1 MRGFSLI
8 TRSLVVAAGVACG
21 DPSEPADSLSIE
33 IVDGD
38 GQQAVTMN
46 GAQTFTGSGYLAD
59 TLRVRVVNSAG
70 NPVEGVTVIWAA
82 GAGGVEP
89 NVSTTDAAGMATARW
104 SWYSAVR
111 GWAPVGTHTAT
122 AGVPDVGMVNFSGHA
137 RAGVVL
143 HELSISPDTVDVS
156 TGAAQSTI
164 AVRVTDD
171 RPGFGMSYVLAFFF
185 TPARSGSMFT
195 TLAQVSGSPMDG
207 VWEGTITVP
216 QDAEAGSWELFQLTL
231 GWGCGGANRIEMPG
245 TKLEQ
250 LELLSQFHVL
260 ATDASG
266 RRAGQSAR
274 IVGPATSDL
283 SALTAAN
290 VGCTL

>member
-1 MRGFSLI
+1 MRGSSLS
-8 TRSLVVAAGVACG
+8 TRSLIVAIAVLACG
-21 DPSEPADSLSIE
+21 DPSEPSGSLSIE

-46 GAQTFTGSGYLAD
+46 GAQTFTGTGYLAD

-82 GAGGVEP
+82 DAGGLEP
-89 NVSTTDAAGMATARW
+89 NVSTTDASGIAAARW
-104 SWYSAVR
+104 SWFSTVT
-111 GWAPVGTHTAT
+111 GWAPVGTHRAT
-122 AGVPDVGMVNFSGHA
+122 AGVPDVGTVNFTGQA

-185 TPARSGSMFT
+185 SPAGSGSMIT
-195 TLAQVSGSPMDG
+195 TLAPVSGSPMDG

-216 QDAEAGSWELFQLTL
+216 QDADAGSWELFQLTL
-231 GWGCGGANRIEMPG
+231 GWGCGGANRIVMPG
-245 TKLEQ
+245 VKLEQ
-250 LELLSQFHVL
+250 LDLPSQFYVL
-260 ATDASG
+260 GTDATG
-266 RRAGQSAR
+266 QRAGHSLLPD
-274 IVGPATSDL
+274 VSDL
-283 SALTAAN
+283 HSTRAVSAQCSL
-290 VGCTL
+290 